1 MSTLDRLRGIVQG
14 TKPSAVPVVSPEFA
28 RSVSGGFSQ
37 HLPRPA
43 TAEAVALRTSFAAAT
58 LGGTIVERVEGAVI
72 VVDREYRANDRH
84 GRQRI
89 GDVIDT
95 ILEGQD
101 ALATMARA
109 WPTVTPGAIAEGGM
123 VDKPAVALPS
133 PLLFLDLETTG
144 LFTGAGTQAFLVGCA
159 AIDGD
164 SIRIRQFLMP
174 GFEHERAVL
183 NATAEWAAA
192 HGALVTYNGKTF
204 DVPLIETRFL
214 FHRMPFPLVETP
226 HIDMLHAARRLW
238 RGRPNTSGPDPD
250 ESSCSLSVLEKHL
263 AGLHRVG
270 DVPGFEIPSRYFQF
284 VRDGDARPLAAVLEH
299 NRLDLVSLAAVMAR
313 ALTLVSGGPLESSNP
328 HECFGLA
335 RLYERAG
342 AAENAEAALLR
353 SIDLAMRIGTEPEV
367 HGDALR
373 RLAWLRRR
381 AGRVHEAAETWRQL
395 AVLPRCAA
403 VLRREAKEA
412 LAIYHEHRSRDLG
425 TARSL
430 VLDVLKDDPLGRR
443 RADAE
448 HRLQRLERK
457 IAVREQGGLVA
468 ALDETLPIGS

>member
-14 TKPSAVPVVSPEFA
+14 TRPSAVPVVAPEVPA
-28 RSVSGGFSQ
+28 PVIERRGGS
-37 HLPRPA
+37 LD
-43 TAEAVALRTSFAAAT
+43 AAAQARAAAV
-58 LGGTIVERVEGAVI
+58 LGGAVHERAEGAVI
-72 VVDREYRANDRH
+72 IVDREYRADDRH
-84 GRQRI
+84 GRRRI

-95 ILEGQD
+95 IQEGQD

-109 WPTVTPGAIAEGGM
+109 WPSASALRASTFAPGATA
-123 VDKPAVALPS
+123 DKSANKLAGEKEP

-144 LFTGAGTQAFLVGCA
+144 LFGGAGTQAFLVGCA

-164 SIRIRQFLMP
+164 SIRVRQFMMP

-183 NATAEWAAA
+183 HEMAAWAAT
-192 HGALVTYNGKTF
+192 HGALVTYNGRTF

-214 FHRMPFPLVETP
+214 FHRVPFPLAGVP
-226 HIDMLHAARRLW
+226 HLDMLHAARRLW
-238 RGRPNTSGPDPD
+238 RGRPSTAGPDPD

-263 AGLHRVG
+263 AGVHRVG

-284 VRDGDARPLAAVLEH
+284 VRDGDARPLEAVLEH
-299 NRLDLVSLAAVMAR
+299 NRLDLISLAAVVAR
-313 ALTLVSGGPLESSNP
+313 ALTLVGGGPLESSNP

-342 AAENAEAALLR
+342 ASENAEAALLR
-353 SIDLAMRIGTEPEV
+353 SIDLAKRIGSEPEV
-367 HGDALR
+367 HGEALR

-381 AGRVHEAAETWRQL
+381 ARRVHEAADAWREL
-395 AVLPRCAA
+395 ASLPRCAA
-403 VLRREAKEA
+403 ALRREAKEA

-425 TARSL
+425 AARSL

-443 RADAE
+443 KVEAE
-448 HRLQRLERK
+448 HRLQRIERK
-457 IAVREQGGLVA
+457 LQAAAPGGLLS
-468 ALDETLPIGS
+468 ALE

>member
-1 MSTLDRLRGIVQG
+1 MSTTLDRLRGIVQG
-14 TKPSAVPVVSPEFA
+14 TRPSAVPVVAPELA
-28 RSVSGGFSQ
+28 G
-37 HLPRPA
+37 PPA
-43 TAEAVALRTSFAAAT
+43 TAEAVALRTSRLPATAEAVALRVSRAAST
-58 LGGTIVERVEGAVI
+58 LGGTVVERAEGTVI
-72 VVDREYRANDRH
+72 VVDREYRANDLH

-89 GDVIDT
+89 GDVVET
-95 ILEGQD
+95 LLEERE

-109 WPTVTPGAIAEGGM
+109 WPSAKGVGASGSAGSE
-123 VDKPAVALPS
+123 DP

-164 SIRIRQFLMP
+164 SIRVRQFLMP

-183 NATAEWAAA
+183 DEMAAWAAT

-214 FHRMPFPLVETP
+214 FHRRPFPLAETP

-238 RGRPNTSGPDPD
+238 RNRPNTAGPDPD

-263 AGLHRVG
+263 AGLHRIG

-284 VRDGDARPLAAVLEH
+284 VRDGDARPLEAVLEH
-299 NRLDLVSLAAVMAR
+299 NRLDLVSLATVMAR
-313 ALTLVSGGPLESSNP
+313 ALTLVSRGPLESSNP

-430 VLDVLKDDPLGRR
+430 VLDVLNDDPMGRR
-443 RADAE
+443 KADAE

-468 ALDETLPIGS
+468 ALDDTLQIGS